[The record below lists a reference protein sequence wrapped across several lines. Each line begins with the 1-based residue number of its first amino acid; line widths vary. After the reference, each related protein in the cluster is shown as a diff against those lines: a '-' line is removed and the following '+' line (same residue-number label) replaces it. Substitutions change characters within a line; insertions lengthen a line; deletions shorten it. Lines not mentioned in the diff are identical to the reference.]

1 MFRKILPVALYMMV
15 AIGTACLLTVSTA
28 QAQQPETQDSV
39 SAFEFAAPILVA
51 AAKKKKY
58 KYAPRRSGSGQ
69 LTGNG
74 GGASKSIPKGGCCQ
88 HVLNA
93 CATICNRAGG
103 CTGNG
108 DCSTNPN

>member
-1 MFRKILPVALYMMV
+1 MFRKILRQALFIV
-15 AIGTACLLTVSTA
+15 AIMSSAFLLALPSA
-28 QAQQPETQDSV
+28 QAQQEETQHTV
-39 SAFEFAAPILVA
+39 SAYEFSAPIIVA
-51 AAKKKKY
+51 TAKKKKY

-74 GGASKSIPKGGCCQ
+74 GGTSKSIPKGGCCQ

-108 DCSTNPN
+108 DCATNPN